1 MKKRMYVICVLL
13 FVTLLGC
20 NKEKGSYT
28 DETTQ
33 VQQEETSQE
42 VEVSKDIQTE
52 LGIGEDRMW
61 KENITDGDREIEIR
75 ATLDIPDA
83 TKLYTMTVS
92 EYYLTK
98 KDKKRI
104 AEYFMDADS
113 IKVDKEMEVSKESLQ
128 QEIEW
133 YEERIKEAQSP
144 EGTDSHMIPLYES
157 EKERFTAALANA
169 TSMEE
174 MSEEAGDYSAN
185 AYLGTKNDI
194 EYEIRFYADE
204 ERNRSAW
211 SVDAIT
217 LEAFL
222 DTDAASEDIIC
233 YNSHLKEQPN
243 TSSMTKEE
251 AEAEAVKLC
260 QELGLPTMAVAVTH
274 DLQWM
279 VHDQQE
285 YNGYVVTLARSI
297 GGSVADNYR
306 YISSKEWDGETT
318 QLPYSVESVEVTL
331 NDKGIIGVV
340 CKGLLTDGE
349 LGEPVKLLSYDRI
362 KDIFSKEVCGADYAD
377 ITGEWNLLTL
387 SYIKWESETNPD
399 EYIYIPVWK
408 LSTNGSP
415 ADMDLMMEMADT
427 NIWINAIDGTRID
440 TEDLGSVSIDLQSM
454 GDYE

>member
-1 MKKRMYVICVLL
+1 MKKGLYVIFGLL
-13 FVTLLGC
+13 LVNLLGC
-20 NKEKGSYT
+20 SKEEVPYS

-33 VQQEETSQE
+33 IRQEETSQE
-42 VEVSKDIQTE
+42 TEVSKDIRAE
-52 LGIGEDRMW
+52 LGIGEERMW
-61 KENITDGDREIEIR
+61 KETIIDGDREITIG
-75 ATLDIPDA
+75 ATLDIPNA
-83 TKLYTMTVS
+83 TKLYAMTVS
-92 EYYLTK
+92 EYYLTSE
-98 KDKKRI
+98 DKQRI

-133 YEERIKEAQSP
+133 CEEAIKEAQSP
-144 EGTDSHMIPLYES
+144 EGMNSHMIPFYES
-157 EKERFTAALANA
+157 EKERFIAALANA

-211 SVDAIT
+211 LMNAIT
-217 LEAFL
+217 LAAYL
-222 DTDAASEDIIC
+222 DTDVASEDIGC
-233 YNSHLKEQPN
+233 YNSYLKEQAN
-243 TSSMTKEE
+243 TASMTQEE
-251 AEAEAVKLC
+251 AEAEAVTLC
-260 QELGLPTMAVAVTH
+260 QELGLPTMAVVAVH
-274 DLQWM
+274 DLEWM
-279 VHDQQE
+279 IADRQE

-297 GGSVADNYR
+297 GGGVADNYR
-306 YISSKEWDGETT
+306 YISSKAWDGETT

-331 NDKGIIGVV
+331 NDKGIIKVV

-349 LGEPVKLLSYDRI
+349 LGEPVKLLSYEQV
-362 KDIFSKEVCGADYAD
+362 KDILSQEICGTDYVDVAGD
-377 ITGEWNLLTL
+377 WNLLKL

-427 NIWINAIDGTRID
+427 NIWINAIDGSRIKP
-440 TEDLGSVSIDLQSM
+440 EEIGIISVDLQNL
-454 GDYE
+454 GYYE